1 MTAYNYNLM
10 KEIAEM
16 KEKLSVYEAVSGDND
31 DAGGNSMMNE
41 EVSLHEY
48 EGIKNFD

>member
-1 MTAYNYNLM
+1 M

-16 KEKLSVYEAVSGDND
+16 KEKLSVYEAVSAEND
-31 DAGGNSMMNE
+31 EVYGNSTMHE